1 MVSFGEYFN
10 QTGEWKHYCGG
21 AIIAD
26 NVVLSAAHCF
36 FQKGFGHG
44 YNRLT
49 LIRTGD
55 QNFSDPND
63 DEYVGFYEIS
73 SIIKHPDYRGFG
85 ARDDLAMVYTKSRI
99 NFNAR
104 TNLIGTFFIK
114 LQLGY
119 FFLLTSIFL
128 ALPPMDNPIMEPNT
142 NYSAKFVGYGYFDDT
157 LTASEALRAADFTI
171 FEGSYCEQLF
181 AHSQIKHHLLN
192 TSVLM
197 CAGTDVRHNLS

>member
-36 FQKGFGHG
+36 FKRGHG

-73 SIIKHPDYRGFG
+73 SIIKHPGYRGFG

-99 NFNAR
+99 QFNAR
-104 TNLIGTFFIK
+104 TNLIGTF
-114 LQLGY
+114 
-119 FFLLTSIFL
+119 
-128 ALPPMDNPIMEPNT
+128 
-142 NYSAKFVGYGYFDDT
+142 YG
-157 LTASEALRAADFTI
+157 
-171 FEGSYCEQLF
+171 
-181 AHSQIKHHLLN
+181 
-192 TSVLM
+192 
-197 CAGTDVRHNLS
+197 

>member
-10 QTGEWKHYCGG
+10 QTGEWIHYCGG

-36 FQKGFGHG
+36 FKRGHG

-63 DEYVGFYEIS
+63 DEYVEFYEIS
-73 SIIKHPDYRGFG
+73 SIIKHPGYRGFG
-85 ARDDLAMVYTKSRI
+85 ARDDLAMVYTTRKI
-99 NFNAR
+99 DFNAR

-114 LQLGY
+114 LH
-119 FFLLTSIFL
+119 
-128 ALPPMDNPIMEPNT
+128 
-142 NYSAKFVGYGYFDDT
+142 
-157 LTASEALRAADFTI
+157 
-171 FEGSYCEQLF
+171 FE
-181 AHSQIKHHLLN
+181 
-192 TSVLM
+192 
-197 CAGTDVRHNLS
+197 

>member
-55 QNFSDPND
+55 QNFSNPND
-63 DEYVGFYEIS
+63 DEFVRSYEIS
-73 SIIKHPDYRGFG
+73 SIIKHPGYRGYG

-104 TNLIGTFFIK
+104 TNLIGTFPSNYNWDIS
-114 LQLGY
+114 LY
-119 FFLLTSIFL
+119 STSIF
-128 ALPPMDNPIMEPNT
+128 
-142 NYSAKFVGYGYFDDT
+142 
-157 LTASEALRAADFTI
+157 
-171 FEGSYCEQLF
+171 
-181 AHSQIKHHLLN
+181 
-192 TSVLM
+192 
-197 CAGTDVRHNLS
+197 

>member
-36 FQKGFGHG
+36 FQQGNG

-63 DEYVGFYEIS
+63 DEFVGFYEIS
-73 SIIKHPDYRGFG
+73 SIIKHPDYRGYG

-119 FFLLTSIFL
+119 FFIFNLYFL
-128 ALPPMDNPIMEPNT
+128 ALPPMDNPIMQPNT
-142 NYSAKFVGYGYFDDT
+142 NYSAKFVGYGYYDDS
-157 LTASEALRAADFTI
+157 LTASEALREADFTI
-171 FEGSYCEQLF
+171 FEGSYCEPLF
-181 AHSQIKHHLLN
+181 SHTQIKRHLLN
-192 TSVLM
+192 TSILM